1 MFSSSSNNLSKVHT
15 SQTKFIQERI
25 AGVEKHFGQICT
37 SLGAYTRKTAR
48 LRDKGDEV
56 STALLRYGE
65 VENLNKSLRSSL
77 CETADTL
84 AAVQDFRNVEV
95 ERLESRVVGE
105 LALYEGVCKS
115 AREELKRSFNT
126 RQQEMNHRRNL
137 ERAKEHP
144 ESTADFCINNANNY
158 IVHYIDDST
167 NIAIAETKLQKATV
181 EAKRACE
188 NIEEQMDQFEQ
199 RKVTDLKRILKEFIQ
214 TELAFHAK
222 AVELYTKAYNQ
233 ISNIEEEED
242 LEAFRNARD
251 VFDAEFRNALKGD
264 AAARAE
270 VLGVGRGSS
279 LSPVIK
285 GPREKSESS
294 KKRDPKKM
302 MEKLKIEDYEEINGD
317 TTSEED

>member
-1 MFSSSSNNLSKVHT
+1 MFSSSSNNLNKVHT

-25 AGVEKHFGQICT
+25 ARVEKHFGQICT

-137 ERAKEHP
+137 ERAKSRHP
-144 ESTADFCINNANNY
+144 QNRQQ
-158 IVHYIDDST
+158 
-167 NIAIAETKLQKATV
+167 IAIAETKLQKATV

-199 RKVTDLKRILKEFIQ
+199 RKVTDLKRILKDFIQ

-242 LEAFRNARD
+242 LE
-251 VFDAEFRNALKGD
+251 EFRNALKGD

>member
-1 MFSSSSNNLSKVHT
+1 MESLWLIMFSSSSNNLSKVHT

-137 ERAKEHP
+137 ERAKSRHP
-144 ESTADFCINNANNY
+144 QNRQQ
-158 IVHYIDDST
+158 
-167 NIAIAETKLQKATV
+167 IAIAETKLQKATV

-242 LEAFRNARD
+242 LE
-251 VFDAEFRNALKGD
+251 EFRNALKGD

>member
-15 SQTKFIQERI
+15 NQTKFMQERI

-115 AREELKRSFNT
+115 ARDELKRSFNT

-137 ERAKEHP
+137 ERAKSRHP
-144 ESTADFCINNANNY
+144 QNRQQ
-158 IVHYIDDST
+158 
-167 NIAIAETKLQKATV
+167 IAIAETKLQKATV

-242 LEAFRNARD
+242 LE
-251 VFDAEFRNALKGD
+251 EFRNALKGD

-285 GPREKSESS
+285 GPREKSDSS

-317 TTSEED
+317 TSSEED

>member
-1 MFSSSSNNLSKVHT
+1 MFSASSSSLSKVHT
-15 SQTKFIQERI
+15 NQTKFIQERI

-56 STALLRYGE
+56 SAALLHYGE

-137 ERAKEHP
+137 ERAKSRHP
-144 ESTADFCINNANNY
+144 QNRQQ
-158 IVHYIDDST
+158 
-167 NIAIAETKLQKATV
+167 IAIAETKLQKATV

-242 LEAFRNARD
+242 LE
-251 VFDAEFRNALKGD
+251 EFRNALKGD

-285 GPREKSESS
+285 GPREKSDSS

-317 TTSEED
+317 TTSDED

>member
-137 ERAKEHP
+137 ERAKSRHP
-144 ESTADFCINNANNY
+144 QNRQQ
-158 IVHYIDDST
+158 
-167 NIAIAETKLQKATV
+167 IAIAETKLQKATV

-242 LEAFRNARD
+242 LEVR
-251 VFDAEFRNALKGD
+251 
-264 AAARAE
+264 
-270 VLGVGRGSS
+270 
-279 LSPVIK
+279 
-285 GPREKSESS
+285 KSEKGLVEWYTVLS
-294 KKRDPKKM
+294 
-302 MEKLKIEDYEEINGD
+302 EICILFY
-317 TTSEED
+317 SLYC

>member
-1 MFSSSSNNLSKVHT
+1 MESLSLIMFSSSSNNLSKVHT

-137 ERAKEHP
+137 ERAKSRHP
-144 ESTADFCINNANNY
+144 QNRQQ
-158 IVHYIDDST
+158 
-167 NIAIAETKLQKATV
+167 IAIAETKLQKATV

-242 LEAFRNARD
+242 LE
-251 VFDAEFRNALKGD
+251 EFRNALKGD

>member
-137 ERAKEHP
+137 ERAKSRHP
-144 ESTADFCINNANNY
+144 QNRQQ
-158 IVHYIDDST
+158 
-167 NIAIAETKLQKATV
+167 IAIAETKLQKATV

-242 LEAFRNARD
+242 LE
-251 VFDAEFRNALKGD
+251 EFRNALKGD

>member
-105 LALYEGVCKS
+105 LALYEG
-115 AREELKRSFNT
+115 
-126 RQQEMNHRRNL
+126 
-137 ERAKEHP
+137 
-144 ESTADFCINNANNY
+144 
-158 IVHYIDDST
+158 
-167 NIAIAETKLQKATV
+167 AIAETKLQKATV

-242 LEAFRNARD
+242 LE
-251 VFDAEFRNALKGD
+251 EFRNALKGD

>member
-1 MFSSSSNNLSKVHT
+1 MESLSLIMFSSSSNNLSKVHT

-137 ERAKEHP
+137 ERAKSRHP
-144 ESTADFCINNANNY
+144 QNRQQ
-158 IVHYIDDST
+158 
-167 NIAIAETKLQKATV
+167 IAIAETKLQKATV

>member
-1 MFSSSSNNLSKVHT
+1 MFSSSSDNLSKVHT
-15 SQTKFIQERI
+15 NQTKFMQERI

-105 LALYEGVCKS
+105 LALYEGGCKS

-137 ERAKEHP
+137 ERAKSRHP
-144 ESTADFCINNANNY
+144 QNRQQ
-158 IVHYIDDST
+158 
-167 NIAIAETKLQKATV
+167 IAIAETKLQKATV
-181 EAKRACE
+181 EAKRAVR

-242 LEAFRNARD
+242 LE
-251 VFDAEFRNALKGD
+251 EFRNALKGD

-285 GPREKSESS
+285 GPREKTDSS

-317 TTSEED
+317 TSEED

>member
-1 MFSSSSNNLSKVHT
+1 MKSLRLIMFSSSSNNLSKVHT
-15 SQTKFIQERI
+15 SQTKFMQERI

-137 ERAKEHP
+137 ERAKSRHP
-144 ESTADFCINNANNY
+144 QNRQQ
-158 IVHYIDDST
+158 
-167 NIAIAETKLQKATV
+167 IAIAETKLQKATV

-242 LEAFRNARD
+242 LE
-251 VFDAEFRNALKGD
+251 EFRNALKGD

-285 GPREKSESS
+285 GPREKSDSS